1 MMPDPKFVIAMG
13 ACTVGGGPY
22 FKYGYHVVKGVDLVV
37 PVDVYVPGCPPR
49 PEALLEGL
57 MRIQDKIKG
66 HRIARAAGAKVG
78 VKVDDELPVP
88 HHSGW
93 VDPPADQSPLFEHQK
108 ITG

>member
-1 MMPDPKFVIAMG
+1 
-13 ACTVGGGPY
+13 
-22 FKYGYHVVKGVDLVV
+22 V

-66 HRIARAAGAKVG
+66 HRIAKRSSESGGFLARG

-88 HHSGW
+88 HHSGY
-93 VDPPADQSPLFEHQK
+93 VDAPADQDPLESHQK